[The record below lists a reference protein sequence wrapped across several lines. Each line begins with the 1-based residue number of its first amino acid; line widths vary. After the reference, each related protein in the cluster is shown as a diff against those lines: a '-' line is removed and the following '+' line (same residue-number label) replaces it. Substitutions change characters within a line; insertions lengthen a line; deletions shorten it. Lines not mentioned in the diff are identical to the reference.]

1 MKRVILASI
10 LIVPVLLSLACSRK
24 VQVPA
29 EFSAVPADADI
40 VGTLDAKAF
49 LDYFKEA
56 LPRLAPPEM
65 KDKIPSIQALVEQ
78 ALKVSGID
86 ISQLKNIIFIGYAGS
101 EDKMA
106 LLAEGVKLSKLEG
119 ATEEDYQGVKV
130 QSLPQASSYLAQLKT
145 DWIVMAPS
153 SEMLKKV
160 LDTSAGRQKRLT
172 DGDRAAVLKELAG
185 QNADL
190 NQLRIYVLSGNL
202 PGTPPDV
209 KMRGGSLLLHLEKG
223 VSGNLLSDEKSA
235 VDMKNK
241 LDMGLMAA
249 RLAFSMPQQQSG
261 MQLSL
266 DEESQKAIGEVLN
279 KLESKVQGGTLSVSY
294 RGNLKPLIEK
304 AVAMGINY
312 WNSPSAVEM
321 DKEKEGDDEGE
332 EETEKKEEKEEE

>member
-1 MKRVILASI
+1 
-10 LIVPVLLSLACSRK
+10 
-24 VQVPA
+24 
-29 EFSAVPADADI
+29 
-40 VGTLDAKAF
+40 
-49 LDYFKEA
+49 
-56 LPRLAPPEM
+56 
-65 KDKIPSIQALVEQ
+65 
-78 ALKVSGID
+78 
-86 ISQLKNIIFIGYAGS
+86 
-101 EDKMA
+101 
-106 LLAEGVKLSKLEG
+106 
-119 ATEEDYQGVKV
+119 
-130 QSLPQASSYLAQLKT
+130 
-145 DWIVMAPS
+145 
-153 SEMLKKV
+153 MLKKV